1 MGGHLGDGNGTRR
14 QRQRSLGTRV
24 DSGNGVGA
32 RAAAC
37 LGGDPGDGDFVQTG
51 ADVETAWMR

>member
-1 MGGHLGDGNGTRR
+1 MEGGGDVDHGWAAIWATGMERGGNGA
-14 QRQRSLGTRV
+14 
-24 DSGNGVGA
+24 GA